1 MRKHIVLI
9 MGMIL
14 MASGLLGAVIADDS
28 RANDDTPQ
36 TAQTIDP
43 GDTKID
49 NINENTDEMDWY
61 VSDLLTGRL
70 IRVNLTV
77 APGCDFDVYVFDEN
91 GSNDIYNATPI
102 AMSNSWEYGGFEECS
117 FGTTYNGN
125 YYIVVVAFEGSGPY
139 TMRLFD
145 DGEFTDDG
153 DNDKE
158 HATDIGIGDTVNSDL
173 DPDAGDEAD
182 WYKVSADPGDI
193 LVVNLTVPVTG
204 DFDLYVIDSD
214 GNDAGFSENDQL
226 GGFEEITFGATRSAR
241 SSVYY
246 IVCAAYSG
254 FGDYVLKLT
263 KSGTFV
269 PDNDND
275 AGNATNINVGDTKS
289 GSVWNGVDSSDW
301 YELSLNA
308 GDQVIIELEVPE
320 TGDFDILIYDDP
332 DGWWLVGFGWN
343 WGLGVDEFCGFEA
356 QETKDYYIEVFAS
369 EGEGDY
375 VLSVEDYTP
384 DDNDDMGNAQEI
396 SLPLADIIEEQLIFG
411 LDHYDYYKVSL
422 EENDQIRV
430 MLDYDIGNEFNLYLN
445 DSMGMEIER
454 SNTTSG
460 YEEISYTCNDEGW
473 YFICIETTWGSGDY
487 SLDIDYVPGNEP
499 PVIESPVPFEE
510 NIRVYEGEIVIF
522 RIDVD
527 DEKPAKLEY
536 EWEVDGVVQTEISG
550 DRFTITTS
558 FTAQY
563 SAGEYVIE
571 VEVTDDKDETD
582 THGWN
587 LTVLDVN
594 LMPEINIAVPLLEVR
609 DLEINETESILFEIE
624 VSDRDGTKPLVQWIL
639 DDVEL
644 EGEDDEEFE
653 FGTDHDMAGT
663 YEIKVNV
670 TDGADETIINSTTWT
685 VTVMNVDR
693 PPELMNR
700 TPDKENVDTDEE
712 TSVEFGIDAVDPD
725 GDVVEY
731 EWYFDEEILEG
742 QIGNRYVFEP
752 DYDSSDGETHIV
764 KVVVTTGGLEANH
777 TWGLVVDNVNRMPAI
792 DNNTLMPTP
801 DIVIK
806 SGVEFE
812 FYIMAHDPD
821 GDDLTYTWTIIETG
835 ETFENQSVLQ
845 KLKGG
850 VYNIEVTVDDGN
862 GGVDTY
868 NFEIEIEKKPEGSP
882 GFGVGL
888 ALLALIGMM
897 VLVKYTQ
904 KKR

>member
-1 MRKHIVLI
+1 MKKHIVFLI
-9 MGMIL
+9 GIIL
-14 MASGLLGAVIADDS
+14 MASGLFGAAIADES
-28 RANDDTPQ
+28 RANDETPQ

-70 IRVNLTV
+70 IRVNVTI
-77 APGCDFDVYVFDEN
+77 APGCDFDVYVFDDA
-91 GSNDIYNATPI
+91 GAQDLDNATPI
-102 AMSNSWEYGGFEECS
+102 AMGSSWEYGGFEECS

-125 YYIVVVAFEGSGPY
+125 YYIVVVAYEGSGPY
-139 TMRLFD
+139 TLRLFD

-173 DPDAGDEAD
+173 DPDAADETD
-182 WYKVSADPGDI
+182 WYKVTADPGDI
-193 LVVNLTVPVTG
+193 LVVNLTVPITG

-214 GNDAGFSENDQL
+214 ENEVGYSENDQM
-226 GGFEEITFGATRSAR
+226 GGFEEITFGATRSTR
-241 SSVYY
+241 SSIYY
-246 IVCAAYSG
+246 IICTAYLGS
-254 FGDYVLKLT
+254 GDYTLKLT

-356 QETKDYYIEVFAS
+356 EETKVYYIEVQAS
-369 EGEGDY
+369 EGNGDY
-375 VLSVEDYTP
+375 NLTVKEYLP
-384 DDNDDMGNAQEI
+384 DNNDDMGSAHEI
-396 SLPLADIIEEQLIFG
+396 SLPLADIIEEQLISG

-422 EENDQIRV
+422 EENDQIRL
-430 MLDYDIGNEFNLYLN
+430 MLDYDVENYFNLYLN
-445 DSMGMEIER
+445 DSTGMEIER

-473 YFICIETTWGSGDY
+473 YFICIEAIWGSGDY
-487 SLDIDYVPGNEP
+487 SLDIEYIPGNEP
-499 PVIESPVPFEE
+499 PVIESPMPFEE
-510 NIRVYEGEIVIF
+510 NILVNEGEIVTF
-522 RIDVD
+522 EIDVD
-527 DEKPAKLEY
+527 DEEPGELEY
-536 EWEVDGVVQTEISG
+536 EWTVDGMTQTGITGEL
-550 DRFTITTS
+550 FAITTS
-558 FTAQY
+558 FTGQY
-563 SAGEYVIE
+563 SAGEYEIE

-594 LMPEINIAVPLLEVR
+594 LIPEITIVDPLLEVR

-624 VSDRDGTKPLVQWIL
+624 VSDLDGTKPLVQWIL

-644 EGEDDEEFE
+644 EDEDDDSYEFE
-653 FGTDHDMAGT
+653 TDHEMAGT

-670 TDGADETIINSTTWT
+670 TDGANDTIINSTTWT
-685 VTVMNVDR
+685 ITVANVDR
-693 PPELMNR
+693 PPELMNG
-700 TPDKENVDTDEE
+700 TPDRENVNTDEE

-725 GDVVEY
+725 GDIVLF
-731 EWYFDEEILEG
+731 EWYFDGERLND
-742 QIGNRYVFEP
+742 QADNKYVFEP
-752 DYDSSDGETHIV
+752 DYDSSDGEAHIV
-764 KVVVTTGGLEANH
+764 KVVVTSGGLEANH
-777 TWGLVVDNVNRMPAI
+777 TWGLTVDNVNRKPVI
-792 DNNTLMPTP
+792 DNRTLLPIT
-801 DIVIK
+801 DIEIR
-806 SGVEFE
+806 SGSEFE
-812 FYIMAHDPD
+812 FFIMADDPD

-835 ETFENQSVLQ
+835 ETFENQSIFHNLAA
-845 KLKGG
+845 GH
-850 VYNIEVTVDDGN
+850 YNIEVRVDDGN

-868 NFEIEIEKKPEGSP
+868 DFVIEIEKKPEGSP

-888 ALLALIGMM
+888 ALLALIGTAA
-897 VLVKYTQ
+897 LVKFAR
-904 KKR
+904 KNS